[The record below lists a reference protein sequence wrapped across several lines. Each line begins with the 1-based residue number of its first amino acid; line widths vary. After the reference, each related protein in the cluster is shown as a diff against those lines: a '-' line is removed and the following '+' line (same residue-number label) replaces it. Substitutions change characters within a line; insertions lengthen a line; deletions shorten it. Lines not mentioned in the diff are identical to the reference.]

1 VGLLGVTGDGP
12 AAARLDLPPRG
23 HNAHVWVR
31 DTGCGMDAAT
41 RERIFEPFFT
51 TKPVGQGTG
60 LGLSVV
66 HGILAAHQGAIEV
79 ESEPGQGSCF
89 HLYLP
94 LAAVQ
99 RRSSAAGGGI
109 LPPPAGHGEHL
120 IVIDDD
126 ETMLLMV
133 TRLLER
139 QGYRVTGFRDAQ
151 LALAAVREAPGAVD
165 CVLTDFNMPGRSG
178 LDLARELAQLRPG
191 LPVVISSGY
200 ITDELSAQA
209 RQCGVRGLVEK
220 QNSFEEL
227 PPLVAR
233 VLAQETVARP

>member
-1 VGLLGVTGDGP
+1 
-12 AAARLDLPPRG
+12 
-23 HNAHVWVR
+23 
-31 DTGCGMDAAT
+31 MDAAT

-94 LAAVQ
+94 LVAVQ
-99 RRSSAAGGGI
+99 RSSIGAQGST
-109 LPPPAGHGEHL
+109 LPAPAGHGEHL

-151 LALAAVREAPGAVD
+151 LALDAVCQAPSTVD
-165 CVLTDFNMPGRSG
+165 CVLTDFNMPGCSG
-178 LDLARELAQLRPG
+178 LDIARALARLRPG

-200 ITDELSAQA
+200 ITEELSAEA
-209 RQCGVRGLVEK
+209 RECGVRGLIEK

-233 VLAQETVARP
+233 ILAGGAEAWP